1 MTGRRAVSR
10 LGALESQV
18 MDLLWDQG
26 PSTIRGLI
34 DRLPC
39 DPAYTTIATVLGN
52 LQRKGLVT
60 ARKEGRSTVYHSRGT
75 REEHVASMM
84 ADALGGSRDRAAS
97 ILHFAESIPDA
108 ELDLLRDYLQR
119 RDRER

>member
-34 DRLPC
+34 DRLPG

-52 LQRKGLVT
+52 LQKKDLVT
-60 ARKEGRSTVYHSRGT
+60 PRKEGRSTVYHAQGT
-75 REEHVASMM
+75 REEHVASIM